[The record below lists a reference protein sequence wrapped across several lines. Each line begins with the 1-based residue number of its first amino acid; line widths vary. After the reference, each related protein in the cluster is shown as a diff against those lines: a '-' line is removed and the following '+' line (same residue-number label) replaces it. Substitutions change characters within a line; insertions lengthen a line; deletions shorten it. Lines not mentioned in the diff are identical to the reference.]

1 MKDNVEV
8 VVDKRSKK
16 KIDKTLRKNSSVN
29 IAFKKAVRR
38 LENNYRIGQQI
49 PRERFPKEIVKEFHP
64 INLYVY
70 DLIKSHPGWRMLYTL
85 TPEGKVKILVVVLKL
100 LNHHRYDRMFHY

>member
-8 VVDKRSKK
+8 IVDKRSKK

-29 IAFKKAVRR
+29 IAFKKAVIR
-38 LENNYRIGQQI
+38 LENNYRLGQQI

-64 INLYVY
+64 TNLYVY
-70 DLIKSHPGWRMLYTL
+70 DLIKSHPGWRLLYTL
-85 TPEGKVKILVVVLKL
+85 TPDGKVKILVVVLKL
-100 LNHHRYDRMFHY
+100 LNHHRYDRMFNY